1 MNPNDLDDID
11 IKEELE
17 FNDGVGNALSQ
28 KKPYKFSWKK
38 TLIVSSIGLVIV
50 IFFTMGIL
58 EIGKILLNMNE
69 TEYVEQETIPTI
81 ESVLSD
87 SSSDT
92 WDALPEDTLQVNE
105 SNENEIAKDDIGRN
119 NKSLNRDVKMS
130 NQLFETQTEPT
141 EKNIQ
146 NSLQQT
152 RQLSDPEPI
161 KVVTSKAVPIE
172 KKVTP
177 PKQKLLK
184 EPTVYRVIAGSFST
198 YSNANRELKRIKG
211 NGFNGYV
218 WSLTN
223 KKGVVTYKV
232 QLAAFSSKSK
242 AQSFVKT
249 LKKQNITSFISTN

>member
-1 MNPNDLDDID
+1 MNPNDLDNID

-28 KKPYKFSWKK
+28 KKHYKFSWKK

-69 TEYVEQETIPTI
+69 TEYVERETIPTI

-92 WDALPEDTLQVNE
+92 WDVLPEDTLQVNE
-105 SNENEIAKDDIGRN
+105 SNEIAKDDIGRN
-119 NKSLNRDVKMS
+119 NKGLNRDVKMS
-130 NQLFETQTEPT
+130 NQLFETQPEPT

-152 RQLSDPEPI
+152 HQLSDPEPI
-161 KVVTSKAVPIE
+161 KVVTSKPVTID

-177 PKQKLLK
+177 PKQKVLK

-223 KKGVVTYKV
+223 KNGVVTYKV

-249 LKKQNITSFISTN
+249 LKKHNITSFILTN